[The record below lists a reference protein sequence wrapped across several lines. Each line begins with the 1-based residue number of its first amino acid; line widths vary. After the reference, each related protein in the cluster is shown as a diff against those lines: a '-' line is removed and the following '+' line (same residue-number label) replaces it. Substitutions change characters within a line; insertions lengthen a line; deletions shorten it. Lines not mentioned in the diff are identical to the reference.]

1 MALTQIK
8 GSNIEDGT
16 VVAAD
21 VATDA
26 ITNVKVAANAAIA
39 TTKLSGALTG
49 IASHGLPTFGTAA
62 ALAVGTGA
70 SQIVQMT
77 TAPAK
82 LPVVDGS
89 NLTGLVS
96 LAVGQSWTAGQR
108 GEITALTDGATIAVD
123 FAASNHFSVTLA
135 GNRTLANPTNI
146 VAGQSGCIF
155 VSQDGTGSRTLAYGS
170 YWDFAAGTAP
180 VLTTTAS
187 AVDRVDYIV
196 RTSTSIHAVATLAYS

>member
-39 TTKLSGALTG
+39 TSKISGL
-49 IASHGLPTFGTAA
+49 GTAA

-96 LAVGQSWTAGQR
+96 LAVGQSWTAAQR

>member
-26 ITNVKVAANAAIA
+26 ITNVKVAANAAIG
-39 TTKLSGALTG
+39 TSKISGL
-49 IASHGLPTFGTAA
+49 GTAA

>member
-39 TTKLSGALTG
+39 ISKISGL
-49 IASHGLPTFGTAA
+49 GTAA

>member
-1 MALTQIK
+1 MAITQIK

-39 TTKLSGALTG
+39 TSKISGL
-49 IASHGLPTFGTAA
+49 GTAA

>member
-8 GSNIEDGT
+8 SSNIADGT

-21 VATDA
+21 IADDS
-26 ITNVKVAANAAIA
+26 ITNTDIKSDAAIA
-39 TTKLSGALTG
+39 TTKLSGALTS

>member
-8 GSNIEDGT
+8 SSNIADGT

-21 VATDA
+21 IADDS
-26 ITNVKVAANAAIA
+26 ITNTDIKSDAAIA
-39 TTKLSGALTG
+39 TSKISGL
-49 IASHGLPTFGTAA
+49 GTAA

-123 FAASNHFSVTLA
+123 FAASKHFSVTLA

>member
-39 TTKLSGALTG
+39 TSKISGL
-49 IASHGLPTFGTAA
+49 GTAA
-62 ALAVGTGA
+62 ALAVGPGA

>member
-8 GSNIEDGT
+8 SSNIADGT

-21 VATDA
+21 IADDS
-26 ITNVKVAANAAIA
+26 ITNTDIKSDAAIA
-39 TTKLSGALTG
+39 TSKISGL
-49 IASHGLPTFGTAA
+49 GTAA

>member
-39 TTKLSGALTG
+39 TSKISGL
-49 IASHGLPTFGTAA
+49 GTAA

>member
-8 GSNIEDGT
+8 SSNIADGT

-21 VATDA
+21 IADDS
-26 ITNVKVAANAAIA
+26 ITNADIKSDAAIA
-39 TTKLSGALTG
+39 TSKLSGALTS

>member
-8 GSNIEDGT
+8 SSNIEDGT

-39 TTKLSGALTG
+39 TSKISGL
-49 IASHGLPTFGTAA
+49 GTAA

>member
-39 TTKLSGALTG
+39 TSKISGL
-49 IASHGLPTFGTAA
+49 GTAT